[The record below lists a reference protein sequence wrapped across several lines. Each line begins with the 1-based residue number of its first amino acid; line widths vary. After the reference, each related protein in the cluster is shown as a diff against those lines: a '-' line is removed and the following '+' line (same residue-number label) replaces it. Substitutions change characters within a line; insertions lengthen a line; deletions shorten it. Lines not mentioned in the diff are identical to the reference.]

1 MACFSGPEIPNN
13 GLKSLFDRSNPNSYA
28 GTGTTWKDLIR
39 NISYT
44 NTVNSA
50 GSETWMGSESSG
62 ITISVTLYKIGTFV
76 GYAEQPVSKWS
87 GTSDASFVLYHFGTT
102 SGASFID
109 RVRWYANRGGVWDAI
124 SEMSYIQNGSK
135 HHITLQHN
143 NTSGGQLW
151 INGNKFGSR
160 TGPGVR
166 ANSTNPLKIF
176 GPDMSQGS
184 GTTLVENCYIW
195 NRELTDIE
203 IRQHFEAIRGRY
215 SL

>member
-62 ITISVTLYKIGTFV
+62 ITISVTLYKIGTLV
-76 GYAEQPVSKWS
+76 GYAEQPVSNWS

-102 SGASFID
+102 SEVNVD
-109 RVRWYANRGGVWDAI
+109 RIRWYANRGGVWGVI
-124 SEMSYIQNGSK
+124 SGNFLGTNGNK
-135 HHITLQHN
+135 YVIILQYN
-143 NTSGGQLW
+143 DTSGGQLW
-151 INGNKFGSR
+151 VNGSKIGTR
-160 TGPGVR
+160 TGSGIR
-166 ANSTNPLKIF
+166 ANSASPLRII
-176 GPDMSQGS
+176 GPDTSQGN
-184 GTTLVENCYIW
+184 GTSLVENCYIW
-195 NRELTDIE
+195 NRELTDGEVI
-203 IRQHFEAIRGRY
+203 QHFEAIRGRY
-215 SL
+215 NL